1 METNPGDNPSLNT
14 PVVDTEVPHTMTSM
28 NTTETESSR
37 PQAQFLSKTVS
48 SPTAL
53 SLNVNLSSTPT
64 LGSIGKQGSINFRHS
79 LLYDSGAEG
88 SDADDQVRLIRT
100 PSVRSHKFIIIPATS
115 PALGQQ
121 AKFPSA
127 TSTSSLTALQKLP
140 LRSPTNSN
148 LATPTTPTSSLTART
163 PHQLLS
169 PLTKNPALSLSRS
182 DVVYHHPHGGSGQ
195 VAEAYGGAA
204 SGSTSANPSVKFTIE
219 DYESDNATTDA
230 AVQTGME
237 MMGTSSATPT
247 SAPMATTTSA
257 VAASSSST
265 LDALYSFQMPAIS
278 SIYSGISST
287 QLLTGGTATTT
298 QQPSSL
304 SPAFSAQVPVPVA
317 AARATRAYSP
327 SPRPAS
333 AVFSSSSPPIG
344 SAVSS
349 PLGIGLRPRNDR
361 NSSMRSVVS
370 AYLSDPNELT
380 VNSLLQQDDSSS
392 YLFRDCVA
400 NQIYSDI
407 TSVRSLASI
416 GIGSTDGRKIVIRR
430 VPQTPTDLLNIVN
443 PPTPQLPGVDD
454 DDDES
459 YMDMSDD
466 SNNLKPRQQHWAS
479 KMQFVLAC
487 IGYSVG
493 LGNVWRFPY
502 MCYKSGGGVFLVPYC
517 IILIICSIP
526 LLFMELSIGQY
537 TGRGPIGALGQL
549 CPLFKGAGLASVV
562 VSFLMSTYYSVIIG
576 YSIYYFFTSFKTDMP
591 WVDCSNRWNTPD
603 CWVPQRVDDNM
614 TSHATS
620 RTPSEEFF
628 ENKVLQISPGIEYP
642 GLMRWE
648 LFACLICAWLMV
660 YFATWKSIK
669 SSAKVR
675 YFTATFP
682 FFLIIVLMGRA
693 VTLEGA
699 DDGLRYF
706 FRPNWSELK
715 NANVWINAASQNFN
729 SLGITFGSMIS
740 FASYN
745 KYNNNILRD
754 TVAVSVVNIL
764 TSLLV
769 GVFAFATLGNL
780 ALEQNTNVKDVI
792 GDGPGLIFV
801 VYPQAMAKMPYAQ
814 LWAVMFFFML
824 LCLGL
829 NSQFAIVEVVVTSI
843 QDGFPNWI
851 KKHLGYHEIV
861 VLIVSVISFLFGL
874 PNLIQGGIY
883 FFQLMDHYAASVTIM
898 FLAFCQMIAIAWFYG
913 TGRLS
918 KNVKQMTGK
927 APSLYLKS
935 CWILFGPCLLFAIWI
950 LSLINYKEPTY
961 HNGRYT
967 YPDWAYG
974 IGWMFASFSLVCIPG
989 YAIVNL
995 FKAQGRDLQ
1004 ERFQSALRPNI
1015 YECKICGEHHCE
1027 HDYPEQEQYMLTQ
1040 ELAGIYKPAAPMQ
1053 AQHTGFPLNSGQKA
1067 GYNPMHLQVQIE
1079 KPRDISPAKEE
1090 NADGP
1095 STSAPAN
1102 GGAVD
1107 NQYR

>member
-1 METNPGDNPSLNT
+1 M
-14 PVVDTEVPHTMTSM
+14 
-28 NTTETESSR
+28 
-37 PQAQFLSKTVS
+37 
-48 SPTAL
+48 SP
-53 SLNVNLSSTPT
+53 
-64 LGSIGKQGSINFRHS
+64 RM
-79 LLYDSGAEG
+79 D
-88 SDADDQVRLIRT
+88 
-100 PSVRSHKFIIIPATS
+100 
-115 PALGQQ
+115 
-121 AKFPSA
+121 
-127 TSTSSLTALQKLP
+127 
-140 LRSPTNSN
+140 
-148 LATPTTPTSSLTART
+148 
-163 PHQLLS
+163 
-169 PLTKNPALSLSRS
+169 
-182 DVVYHHPHGGSGQ
+182 
-195 VAEAYGGAA
+195 
-204 SGSTSANPSVKFTIE
+204 
-219 DYESDNATTDA
+219 
-230 AVQTGME
+230 
-237 MMGTSSATPT
+237 
-247 SAPMATTTSA
+247 
-257 VAASSSST
+257 
-265 LDALYSFQMPAIS
+265 LDAMS
-278 SIYSGISST
+278 SKHSEHSY
-287 QLLTGGTATTT
+287 
-298 QQPSSL
+298 
-304 SPAFSAQVPVPVA
+304 
-317 AARATRAYSP
+317 
-327 SPRPAS
+327 
-333 AVFSSSSPPIG
+333 
-344 SAVSS
+344 
-349 PLGIGLRPRNDR
+349 
-361 NSSMRSVVS
+361 MRYNRIAKV
-370 AYLSDPNELT
+370 
-380 VNSLLQQDDSSS
+380 
-392 YLFRDCVA
+392 
-400 NQIYSDI
+400 
-407 TSVRSLASI
+407 
-416 GIGSTDGRKIVIRR
+416 
-430 VPQTPTDLLNIVN
+430 
-443 PPTPQLPGVDD
+443 LPGVDD

-466 SNNLKPRQQHWAS
+466 SNNLKPRQQHWAN

-526 LLFMELSIGQY
+526 LLFMELSVGQY

-576 YSIYYFFTSFKTDMP
+576 YSIYYFFTAFKTEMP
-591 WVDCSNRWNTPD
+591 WVDCNNRWNTPD
-603 CWVPQRVDDNM
+603 CWVPQRVGDNT
-614 TSHATS
+614 TSPPMS

-628 ENKVLQISPGIEYP
+628 ENKVLQISPGLEYP
-642 GLMRWE
+642 GTMRWE

-682 FFLIIVLMGRA
+682 FILIIILMGRA

-706 FRPNWSELK
+706 FRPNWDELK

-754 TVAVSVVNIL
+754 TIAVSVVNVL

-918 KNVKQMTGK
+918 KNIKQMTGK

-935 CWILFGPCLLFAIWI
+935 CWILCGPCLLFAIWI

-989 YAIVNL
+989 YAILNL
-995 FKAQGRDLQ
+995 YKAQGRDIQ
-1004 ERFQSALRPNI
+1004 ERLQSALRPNI
-1015 YECKICGEHHCE
+1015 YECRICGEHHCE
-1027 HDYPEQEQYMLTQ
+1027 HDFPEQEQYMLAQ
-1040 ELAGIYKPAAPMQ
+1040 ELAGVYKPTVVGTNV
-1053 AQHTGFPLNSGQKA
+1053 HVTGQKS
-1067 GYNPMHLQVQIE
+1067 GYNPMHLHVQME
-1079 KPRDISPAKEE
+1079 KPRDTAPPPSRD
-1090 NADGP
+1090 DGHEMP
-1095 STSAPAN
+1095 TTSTVNKGNLEDGQA
-1102 GGAVD
+1102 
-1107 NQYR
+1107 R